1 MSKSRRSSTTKPTMK
16 TRLKI
21 TAICHRLSAL
31 CLSAHAQGTAFTY
44 EGQLDDGTSP
54 ANSIYVLR
62 FAIFD
67 AASAGNRVLDLLTN
81 SAVAISNG
89 LFTVTLDFGAGVFD
103 GTSRWLEIGVRTNA
117 NDDFTILSPRQPF
130 RRHRMRSLPARLR
143 AWPAVRWSPAAMVL
157 KAMSLWRQAITRM
170 PASMARSF
178 GPTIPST
185 QTSPMPPANL
195 ARVPDGKIFKLTA
208 RKFIQIGS
216 GLPAH
221 WLDYF
226 SKVSSSR
233 SSCRM
238 FAE

>member
-1 MSKSRRSSTTKPTMK
+1 MK

-130 RRHRMRSLPARLR
+130 TASPYAIFAGTAASVAGGSVVTSRNGLKGDVTLAAGNYANAGFNGSFVWADDSVNADFSDAAGKSR
-143 AWPAVRWSPAAMVL
+143 AGA
-157 KAMSLWRQAITRM
+157 
-170 PASMARSF
+170 
-178 GPTIPST
+178 
-185 QTSPMPPANL
+185 
-195 ARVPDGKIFKLTA
+195 
-208 RKFIQIGS
+208 
-216 GLPAH
+216 
-221 WLDYF
+221 
-226 SKVSSSR
+226 
-233 SSCRM
+233 
-238 FAE
+238 